1 MCSIVKRLCSH
12 TKLDSATRI
21 LRRRVAACIAALL
34 GLFSVAVSA
43 QMPDIYDEDFE
54 YEETQLIADPIEPF
68 NRAMFA
74 FNDKVYFYVLKPVV
88 RVYRHVPEPARVSL
102 GNFFSNLRAPIRM
115 VNSLLQLK
123 LVDAGNELLRFGINS
138 TVGVGGLFDPAG
150 RYLGIRRVDEDLGQ
164 TLGHYGVGQGFYI
177 VMPFF
182 GPTTLRDG
190 VGSFVDAWYLDPVVY
205 VEDDAVAAGLLVLD
219 KVNTGSLDRDT
230 YEAIKREAFDP
241 YTFIRDAYVQRRSAA
256 VER

>member
-1 MCSIVKRLCSH
+1 MHFVNNLCRQ
-12 TKLDSATRI
+12 KGRKADA
-21 LRRRVAACIAALL
+21 LRCRFIAGIAVLL
-34 GLFSVAVSA
+34 GLFSVAASA
-43 QMPDIYDEDFE
+43 QLPDMYDEDFE
-54 YEETQLIADPIEPF
+54 YEDTLLIADPLESF

-164 TLGHYGVGQGFYI
+164 TLGHYGVGHGFYI
-177 VMPFF
+177 VMPFL
-182 GPTTLRDG
+182 GPTSLRDG
-190 VGSFVDAWYLDPVVY
+190 VGGFVDAWYLDPVLY
-205 VEDDAVAAGLLVLD
+205 VEDNAVATGLIVLD
-219 KVNTGSLDRDT
+219 KVNAASLDRDT
-230 YEAIKREAFDP
+230 YETIKREAFDP
-241 YTFIRDAYVQRRSAA
+241 YTFIRDAYVQRRNAA

>member
-1 MCSIVKRLCSH
+1 MQRH
-12 TKLDSATRI
+12 ATG
-21 LRRRVAACIAALL
+21 CIAALL
-34 GLFSVAVSA
+34 ALLSAAASA

-54 YEETQLIADPIEPF
+54 YEETLLIADPLEPF

-88 RVYRHVPEPARVSL
+88 RVYRHVPEPARVSV

-115 VNSLLQLK
+115 ANSLLQLK
-123 LVDAGNELLRFGINS
+123 LVDAGNELLRFGVNS
-138 TVGVGGLFDPAG
+138 TVGIGGLFDPAG

-177 VMPFF
+177 VAPFL

-190 VGSFVDAWYLDPVVY
+190 AGNFVDAWYLDPVMY
-205 VEDDAVAAGLLVLD
+205 VEDDGVATGLFALD
-219 KVNTGSLDRDT
+219 KVNAVSIDRDT
-230 YEAIKREAFDP
+230 YEEITREAFDP

-256 VER
+256 VAR